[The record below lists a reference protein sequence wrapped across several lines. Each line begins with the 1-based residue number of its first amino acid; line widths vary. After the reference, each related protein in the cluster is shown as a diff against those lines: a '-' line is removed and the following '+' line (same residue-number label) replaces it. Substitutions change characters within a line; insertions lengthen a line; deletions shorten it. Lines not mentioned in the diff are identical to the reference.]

1 MRKKKISQA
10 LIDETIQFHGHS
22 CPGLAIGIRA
32 SEVALQ
38 EFEKAPDEEV
48 VAVVETDM
56 CAVDA
61 VQYLTG
67 CTFGKGNL
75 IHLDYGKTAFSFY
88 RRADEKGIR
97 AVMRPETPEEADHD
111 MAALQKKM
119 MSGEILT
126 DEEEA
131 IWTRARASRI
141 ERIMSAKLEDLF
153 EVQIAEGPIPKK
165 ARILESLICEACGEK
180 VMETRTRRFQGR
192 TLCLP
197 CFEAEEKRL

>member
-1 MRKKKISQA
+1 MREKKISQA

-38 EFEKAPDEEV
+38 KFERAPDEEV

-88 RRADEKGIR
+88 RRSDEKGIR
-97 AVMRPETPEEADHD
+97 VMKRPERSEEEDNVVV
-111 MAALQKKM
+111 ALQKKKVN
-119 MSGEILT
+119 GETLRN
-126 DEEEA
+126 EEEA
-131 IWTRARASRI
+131 LLARSRASRI
-141 ERIMSAKLEDLF
+141 ERIMSADLDDLF
-153 EVQIAEGPIPKK
+153 EVQTAEGPIPKK
-165 ARILESLICEACGEK
+165 ARILESLTCECCGER
-180 VMETRTRRFQGR
+180 VMETRTRRFKGR
-192 TLCLP
+192 SLCMP
-197 CFEAEEKRL
+197 CFEAEEKRV

>member
-38 EFEKAPDEEV
+38 KFEKAPDEEV

-61 VQYLTG
+61 VQFLTG

-97 AVMRPETPEEADHD
+97 VVMRPEPPEEADEE
-111 MAALQKKM
+111 MTGLQKKKTA
-119 MSGEILT
+119 GQPLT
-126 DEEEA
+126 HEEEMLWA
-131 IWTRARASRI
+131 RARTSRI

-153 EVQIAEGPIPKK
+153 DVQTAEGPIPKK
-165 ARILESLICEACGEK
+165 ARILESLTCEACGEK
-180 VMETRTRRFQGR
+180 VMETRTRRFKGM